1 MNRYENKSKEELLEI
16 IDQLE
21 KKVEQVSSP
30 LPEKVFL
37 QGYIHRILNAFP
49 DMIIVYDHEANF
61 IELVSSPETN
71 HVEGYTVE
79 ELLKTNL
86 RQVIPAPAYQSIREN
101 MDRVIR
107 TGKGSVGRHS
117 LAVDGE
123 ERHFENRIY
132 PLDDRYL
139 LCMCREITERIQAE
153 QRIIQHEKEVVRLNS
168 FLDAIVSN
176 VPATIFVKDPNN
188 EFRYVYWNR
197 LFAEQW
203 GIPAEEAIGKN
214 DSELFSASEQMEE
227 FYRQD
232 LKVLE
237 EGGIEFVQEYIH
249 PLWGRR
255 VANTMKTLV
264 PSGEEKPYIMG
275 VSWDVT
281 ELKDTEQALI
291 VAREKAVKADR
302 LKSSFLANMSH
313 EIRTPLNAIVG
324 FSKLVIDSDQ
334 DSDRKLYI
342 EIIEKNCDL
351 LLNLF
356 NDLLDISSL
365 EAGTL
370 EFSYRWVRLQDV
382 CLQLFEM
389 YCNAVAE
396 GVSLVMDDN
405 DPELEIMSDWG
416 RVMQVYT
423 NLLGNA
429 MKFTSRGEIRYGF
442 RRQGENV
449 CCYVKDTGMG
459 IEESKLS
466 TIFDRFGKVN
476 TFIQGT
482 GLGLAL
488 CKMLVERLGGGID
501 VESVAGEGS
510 TFYFVLPIERKVAS
524 EKDSVFTISTS
535 VLKDAG
541 I

>member
-1 MNRYENKSKEELLEI
+1 M
-16 IDQLE
+16 DQLE
-21 KKVEQVSSP
+21 KKVEQVSST
-30 LPEKVFL
+30 LPEKPFL

-49 DMIIVYDHEANF
+49 DMIIVYDHDANF

-86 RQVIPAPAYQSIREN
+86 REVVPESAYRGIREN
-101 MDRVIR
+101 MDRVVR

-117 LAVDGE
+117 LVVDGE

-188 EFRYVYWNR
+188 EFRYVYWNQ

-227 FYRQD
+227 FYRHD

-237 EGGIEFVQEYIH
+237 EGSVEFVQEYMH

-302 LKSSFLANMSH
+302 LKSAFLANMSH

-370 EFSYRWVRLQDV
+370 EFSYRSVRLHDV

-389 YCNAVAE
+389 YCHSVAD
-396 GVSLVMDDN
+396 GVRLVMDDN
-405 DPELEIMSDWG
+405 DPELHIVSDWG
-416 RVMQVYT
+416 RVMQIYT

-442 RRQGENV
+442 RRQGEHV
-449 CCYVKDTGMG
+449 CCYVKDTGIG
-459 IEESKLS
+459 IAENKLS
-466 TIFDRFGKVN
+466 TIFDRFGKVDN
-476 TFIQGT
+476 FIQGT

-488 CKMLVERLGGGID
+488 CKMLVEKLGGQIG
-501 VESVAGEGS
+501 VESVVGEGS
-510 TFYFVLPIERKVAS
+510 TFSFVLPIDRKANS
-524 EKDSVFTISTS
+524 ENDSVFTISTS
-535 VLKDAG
+535 VLKG
-541 I
+541 KEM